1 MVDTPLSTSILV
13 AAAVAALVLWTAC
26 LAIYRISL
34 HPLASVPGPPLAAV
48 TRLYALYFNIF
59 KGFTFYLEIE
69 RLHKVYGPVVRI
81 APNEVHLSDPSN
93 YDKIYSIG
101 GKFYKDGVFYR
112 GTGDEHS
119 AFACVSNEDHRRRR
133 APMESF
139 FSRRAVLE
147 LEGVVRDK
155 VGKVCRLVEERTGQG
170 KVVDLYAAFR
180 AVSMDVI
187 TEYAFDSCWDQLDQP
202 DLGRWFSEMGRNIGV
217 SFWIFQQF
225 PFLLKLMKA
234 LPASVTRRLGPAMSD
249 MLDCQE
255 VRFRFLEIVHEGN
268 KDCGLS

>member
-1 MVDTPLSTSILV
+1 MTKVQFTPTMADTPLSTSFLAAA
-13 AAAVAALVLWTAC
+13 AAAVLVFWTAC
-26 LAIYRISL
+26 LVIYRIFL

-48 TRLYALYFNIF
+48 TRLYALYFNLF
-59 KGFTFYLEIE
+59 KGYTFYLEIE

-81 APNEVHLSDPSN
+81 APNEVHLSDPLN
-93 YDKIYSIG
+93 YDKIYSVG
-101 GKFYKDGVFYR
+101 GKFYKDGVFYS

-133 APMESF
+133 APMEPF

-155 VGKVCRLVEERTGQG
+155 VDKLCHLVEEGTAQG
-170 KVVDLYAAFR
+170 KVVDLYSGFR

-187 TEYAFDSCWDQLDQP
+187 TEYAFDSCWNQLDQP
-202 DLGRWFSEMGRNIGV
+202 DLGRWFSEMGKNSGAA
-217 SFWIFQQF
+217 FWIFQQF
-225 PFLLKLMKA
+225 PFLLKLMNA
-234 LPASVTRRLGPAMSD
+234 LPPWVTRKLGRTMSD

-255 VRFRFLEIVHEGN
+255 VRFLFLPRV
-268 KDCGLS
+268 D